1 MSPMPSTIYWV
12 IDMYINWR
20 LREIDIKIVYYGP
33 PCSGKTTNLEQIHD
47 RMAGRNKDKLVSL
60 KTQEDRTLFFD
71 FLPLEIG
78 EYNGLK
84 PRLNLYTVP
93 GQSIYVST
101 RHLVLEEVDGIV
113 FVADSQHGQ
122 LYENIQAM
130 QEMRGHLDALGYHQK
145 TVPLVLQFN
154 KRDLPGISPI
164 SMLRQQLAPSNGTPY
179 CEAVA
184 TEGMGVISTLKQIVT
199 LVFKRVSAT

>member
-1 MSPMPSTIYWV
+1 
-12 IDMYINWR
+12 MYINWR

-33 PCSGKTTNLEQIHD
+33 PCSGKTTNLEQIYD
-47 RMAGRNKDKLVSL
+47 RMAGRKKNKLVSL

-93 GQSIYVST
+93 GQSMYIST

-113 FVADSQHGQ
+113 FVADSQHGK
-122 LYENIQAM
+122 LYENVRAM
-130 QEMRGHLDALGYHQK
+130 QEMREHLNALGYHPT

-154 KRDLPGISPI
+154 KRDLPEISPV
-164 SMLRQQLAPSNGTPY
+164 SMLRQQLAQSNGTLY
-179 CEAVA
+179 SEAVA
-184 TEGMGVISTLKQIVT
+184 TQGIGVISTLKQIVT
-199 LVFKRVSAT
+199 LVFKRVSDT

>member
-1 MSPMPSTIYWV
+1 MSPMPSTSYLV

-33 PCSGKTTNLEQIHD
+33 PCSGKTTNLEQIYD
-47 RMAGRNKDKLVSL
+47 RMAGRKKNKLVSL

-101 RHLVLEEVDGIV
+101 RHLVLEDVDGIV

-130 QEMRGHLDALGYHQK
+130 QEMRGHLDALGYQPK
-145 TVPLVLQFN
+145 IVPLVLQFN

-164 SMLRQQLAPSNGTPY
+164 SMLHQELAQSNGTPY

-184 TEGMGVISTLKQIVT
+184 TQGIGVISTLKQIVT
-199 LVFKRVSAT
+199 LVFKMMSDT